1 MLSTPSSPSTP
12 EPLVARL
19 TALADPVRLRL
30 LHMLAAGELA
40 VAEIAEVLQMPQSS
54 VSRHLKVLVAQ
65 DWIAVRHE
73 GPANLYRLYEKELES
88 AQRRLWLLAKDAT
101 APWPELEQD
110 RARLAAVLA
119 ARRTDA
125 ASFFAGVAGEWER
138 LRAELYGDRFTR
150 AAFLALLPRDWV
162 VADLAC
168 GSGAVSAEL
177 APQVARVLAV
187 DHSPEMLR
195 AAKRATRDFA
205 NVEIRRGELEA
216 LPIDEQACDAAL
228 LLVTLTHVAEPGLV
242 LREMARILKPGGR
255 AVVIDLRRHDRD
267 DFRRRMGQ
275 VRCGFEPAELA
286 ALLGGAGLERVDVR
300 PLPPA
305 PAAKGPALLL
315 ATASAPVRSLTGNP
329 PRRAARAGE
338 RTTR

>member
-1 MLSTPSSPSTP
+1 MLSPAHSAATP

-54 VSRHLKVLVAQ
+54 VSRHLKVLAEQ
-65 DWIAVRHE
+65 DWIVVRHE
-73 GPANLYRLYEKELES
+73 GPANLYRLYEKELEA
-88 AQRRLWLLAKDAT
+88 AQRRLWLLAKDET
-101 APWPELEQD
+101 ASWPELEQD
-110 RARLAAVLA
+110 RARLSAVLA

-125 ASFFAGVAGEWER
+125 AAFFAGVAGEWER
-138 LRAELYGDRFTR
+138 LRAELYGDRFTL

-187 DHSPEMLR
+187 DHSPEMIR
-195 AAKRATRDFA
+195 AAKRATRGFA

-216 LPIDEQACDAAL
+216 LPIDDGACDAAL
-228 LLVTLTHVAEPGLV
+228 LLVTLTHVADPVLV
-242 LREMARILKPGGR
+242 LAEMARILKPGGR
-255 AVVIDLRRHDRD
+255 AVVIDLLRHDRD

-275 VRCGFEPAELA
+275 IRLGFEPAELS
-286 ALLGGAGLERVDVR
+286 ALLRDAGLEHVEVR

-315 ATASAPVRSLTGNP
+315 ATAAASSRTRTPA
-329 PRRAARAGE
+329 RRAPRAGE